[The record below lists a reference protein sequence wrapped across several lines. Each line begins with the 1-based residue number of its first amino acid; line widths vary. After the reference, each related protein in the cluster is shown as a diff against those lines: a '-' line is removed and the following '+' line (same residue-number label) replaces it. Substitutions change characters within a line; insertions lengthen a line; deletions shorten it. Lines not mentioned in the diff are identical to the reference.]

1 MGRIMMPARQPG
13 AGAASPEVTSGFYTT
28 GQTFLKGAVL
38 IPDAATGRVIEG
50 ATAAV
55 TLLGVAL
62 EDAGSKPGLNLNFDS
77 KVVARTGNVQ
87 EVSYAK
93 ADRLTVFSSR
103 MINGGTDPVTP
114 VQADINK
121 KYGLIRTA
129 AGEWAV
135 NQADVATPAV
145 IIVDADFDNKI
156 VFFKFLEAVLVLTA

>member
-1 MGRIMMPARQPG
+1 MGRIIQPASVPG
-13 AGAASPEVTSGFYTT
+13 GSGVPDVISGFYTT
-28 GQTFLKGAVL
+28 GQTFKNGAVL

-50 ATAAV
+50 ASAAV
-55 TLLGVAL
+55 TVLGVAL
-62 EDAGSKPGLNLNFDS
+62 EDAGSKPGFSLNFDS
-77 KVVARTGNVQ
+77 LVTQRTGTVQ

-93 ADRLTVFSSR
+93 ANRTTVFSSR

-114 VQADINK
+114 VQADDNK

-145 IIVDADFDNKI
+145 IIVDFDADNKI
-156 VFFKFLEAVLVLTA
+156 VYWKFIEAVLVLTA

>member
-1 MGRIMMPARQPG
+1 MGRIVIPARQPG
-13 AGAASPEVTSGFYTT
+13 SPGAPDVQGMFYTT

-50 ATAAV
+50 ASAAV
-55 TLLGVAL
+55 TILGVAL
-62 EDAGSKPGLNLNFDS
+62 EAAGSKPGRELNFDS
-77 KVVARTGNVQ
+77 QVAVRTGVAQ
-87 EVSYAK
+87 EVSAAK
-93 ADRLTVFSSR
+93 ANRLTVFSSR

-135 NQADVATPAV
+135 NQADVTTVAV
-145 IIVDADFDNKI
+145 IIVDADFVNAI
-156 VFFKFLEAVLVLTA
+156 VFWKFLEAVLVLTA